1 MIQERNKELFDFFD
15 RQRDTS
21 SAAELRGFDL
31 LVRWLETSS
40 DSLKR
45 RELLLTWIN
54 NLGAGHSH
62 RGGEFLSTP
71 EVAVFMARIGAL
83 DGGTSVLDPACG
95 VGFLLSVAAERLGA
109 EIIHGIEINTE
120 LTEST
125 RLVIPD
131 FAEVFEGDAIYS
143 SFPLADQYDLII
155 CEPPFGARLQI
166 EYQSNLCVSPVTDAG
181 NAMVYKSVQKL
192 SPQGRAVFL
201 LPASCLST
209 IGKRMWRNLA
219 ENGFHLR
226 ALINVPSG
234 LLKSSTVESY
244 IAVIDRTQRDLLFT
258 AQFGR
263 DKSIQTQ
270 IIKNFSAHR
279 SGNRQAQGRLVNLQ
293 KFKGFKAM
301 EAGERLVEYAGR
313 SGLRPVPM
321 KEMVIECQILSS
333 ANDPIEDNSNSIY
346 IQLKGRCEAVL
357 SLDGVRS
364 KNIKVLRLVLDGNV
378 ADARFVAASLND
390 EVGRLFLESVCR
402 PSNFVMNL
410 DKQALMDATFYLPTR
425 HVQTQVLEARSKIHA
440 LRAELDE
447 IDSSLRSQ
455 PTRVEKQNQKL
466 RKVNHE
472 DSLEAWLESL
482 PFPLASIMWRY
493 RASDASLKEN
503 NEILLHFFEALA
515 EFLATIYLSAAKSD
529 DEFWADFANSLNAA
543 IDNAQQSYDRAT
555 FGLWKSIIE
564 FFRKRFK
571 QLLESESDRCANMFG
586 TASREVLEMLF
597 DSRLLTVLQKAN
609 SIRNGKA
616 HGGVLG
622 QNGIQM
628 THDHLT
634 DLVQTCRSIMG
645 TTWER
650 YELIQPSACRYMG
663 GIFNYRVRLIM
674 GTRTPFVSSDRKT
687 IQGME
692 DGHLHLHD
700 PEGDRV
706 LKLLPFVRVMPSPR
720 TEANACYFYN
730 RRVSQNQKF
739 ISYHFEADSE
749 IEELFADTRDA
760 LDSLRPYGLI

>member
-1 MIQERNKELFDFFD
+1 MIQERSKEVFDFFD
-15 RQRDTS
+15 LHRDMS
-21 SAAELRGFDL
+21 SVDDHRGFDL
-31 LVRWLETSS
+31 LVRWLETAS

-45 RELLLTWIN
+45 RELLLTWLN

-71 EVAVFMARIGAL
+71 EVADFMARIGAL

-95 VGFLLSVAAERLGA
+95 VGFLISAAAERLGA
-109 EIIHGIEINTE
+109 KIIHGIEINTR
-120 LTEST
+120 LTESA

-131 FAEVFEGDAIYS
+131 DAEIFEGDAIHG

-155 CEPPFGARLQI
+155 CEPPFGARLQTQ
-166 EYQSNLCVSPVTDAG
+166 YQSNLCSSPVIDAG
-181 NAMVYKSVQKL
+181 NAMVYMSVKKL
-192 SPQGRAVFL
+192 SPHGRAVFL
-201 LPASCLST
+201 LPASCLLA
-209 IGKRMWRNLA
+209 IGKRMWRSLA

-244 IAVIDRTQRDLLFT
+244 IAVIDRSPRDLLFT
-258 AQFGR
+258 AQFGK
-263 DKSIQTQ
+263 DESIQNQ
-270 IIKNFSAHR
+270 IIKNFIAHS

-301 EAGERLVEYAGR
+301 EAGERLIEYAGR
-313 SGLRPVPM
+313 SGLLPIPM
-321 KEMVIECQILSS
+321 KEMVVECQVLSS
-333 ANDPIEDNSNSIY
+333 VNDPIEDNSNSIY
-346 IQLKGRCEAVL
+346 IQLHGRCEAVL
-357 SLDGVRS
+357 SLDGIQP
-364 KNIKVLRLVLDGNV
+364 KNIKILRLVLDGNV

-390 EVGRLFLESVCR
+390 EVGRLFLESVSR
-402 PSNFVMNL
+402 PYNFMMNL

-425 HVQTQVLEARSKIHA
+425 RIQTQVLESRSKIHA

-447 IDSSLRSQ
+447 IDASLRSN
-455 PTRVEKQNQKL
+455 PTRVDAQTQKL
-466 RKVNHE
+466 RKVNHK
-472 DSLEAWLESL
+472 DSLEVWLESL

-493 RASDASLKEN
+493 RASNASLKEK
-503 NEILLHFFEALA
+503 NEILLHFFEAMA
-515 EFLATIYLSAAKSD
+515 EFWATIYLSAAKSD
-529 DEFWADFANSLNAA
+529 DEFWADYVNSLNETIEKA
-543 IDNAQQSYDRAT
+543 NQSYDRAT

-564 FFRKRFK
+564 FFRKRFS
-571 QLLESESDRCANMFG
+571 QLLESEGDRCANMFG
-586 TASREVLEMLF
+586 TASRDVFEMLF
-597 DSRLLTVLQKAN
+597 DARLVTVLQEAN
-609 SIRNGKA
+609 RIRNGKA

-622 QNGIQM
+622 RSGIQM
-628 THDHLT
+628 THECLT

-650 YELIQPSACRYMG
+650 YELIQPGECRYIAG
-663 GIFNYRVRLIM
+663 VFNYSVKLIM
-674 GTRTPFVSSDRKT
+674 GTRTPFASSDRKT

-692 DGHLHLHD
+692 DCHLHLHD

-720 TEANACYFYN
+720 SETNACYFYN

-749 IEELFADTRDA
+749 IEELFTDTRDA
-760 LDSLRPYGLI
+760 LDSLRPYGVI